1 MSTTTQEQAAVW
13 QLDPAHTLVEFSARH
28 MMVTTV
34 KGHFTGVSGMIIFD
48 ERDLTRSSVKATI
61 DATTID
67 TGVEQRNTHL
77 KSADFLEVEQYPT
90 ITFQSTRV
98 EGNQSDRFKVIGDL
112 TIHGVTREVV
122 LNVEYNGSA
131 KTPFGTTVAGFTATT
146 TINRKDFDLNWNVA
160 LEVGG
165 WLVGDILKISIET
178 EAILQS

>member
-1 MSTTTQEQAAVW
+1 M
-13 QLDPAHTLVEFSARH
+13 
-28 MMVTTV
+28 
-34 KGHFTGVSGMIIFD
+34 
-48 ERDLTRSSVKATI
+48 
-61 DATTID
+61 
-67 TGVEQRNTHL
+67 
-77 KSADFLEVEQYPT
+77 
-90 ITFQSTRV
+90 